1 MIRWAWTA
9 MELSWVMRTTVLP
22 WRWMSWSMASTSR
35 PVRESKA
42 PVGSSARMTDG
53 RPTRARA
60 MDTRCCWPPESSI
73 GLCRH
78 LFPSPT
84 CSKAARARSRRSP
97 FGTPAYISGTST
109 FSTKFSLG
117 SRLYCWK
124 MKPKSS
130 LRISAS

>member
-1 MIRWAWTA
+1 
-9 MELSWVMRTTVLP
+9 
-22 WRWMSWSMASTSR
+22 MASTSR
-35 PVRESKA
+35 PVRESRA

-84 CSKAARARSRRSP
+84 CSRAARARFRRSP